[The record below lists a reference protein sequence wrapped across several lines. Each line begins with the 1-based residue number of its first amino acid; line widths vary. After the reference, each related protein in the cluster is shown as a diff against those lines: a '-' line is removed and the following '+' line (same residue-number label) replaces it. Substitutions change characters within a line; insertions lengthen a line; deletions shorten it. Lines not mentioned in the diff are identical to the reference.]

1 MNIYEY
7 RELVLKSENGSLTE
21 YPAELHA
28 IMGMNGEA
36 GECIDMIKKNLFQ
49 GHEFDEEEFLNEL
62 GDVCWYTVL
71 LADKLG
77 LDFDRLTAEVE
88 RDDIKL
94 AYDQKET
101 KGLEYILEINKQC
114 GNLVDVFKS
123 MERSKVS
130 SMIKGLRSI
139 RSILYYVN
147 NIAVIFDKTLEDI
160 FEINKNK
167 IETRYPNGFSVD
179 DSINRT
185 DNY

>member
-1 MNIYEY
+1 MNIHEY

-36 GECIDMIKKNLFQ
+36 GECIDMIKKNIFQ
-49 GHEFDEEEFLNEL
+49 GHTFSVDVFLNEL
-62 GDVCWYTVL
+62 GDVCWYTTL

-77 LDFDRLTAEVE
+77 LDFDRLVAEVKH
-88 RDDIKL
+88 DDIKL
-94 AYDQKET
+94 AYNPNDS
-101 KGLEYILEINKQC
+101 KGLEYILEINRQC
-114 GNLVDVFKS
+114 GNLVYVFKS

-139 RSILYYVN
+139 RTIFYYVDK
-147 NIAVIFDKTLEDI
+147 IAAIFDKTLEDI

-179 DSINRT
+179 NSINRT